1 MLKVSNLYKSF
12 GNQKVLD
19 DISFELESGEVMCL
33 RGKSGAGKTTLIRCI
48 CNLDKADKGTISIN
62 GIESLVDGKPNKAYQ
77 NTVGMVSQGFD
88 LFPNMTVMENLILA
102 PVSRKLMTK
111 EEAKKAAMALLESL
125 DIGDK
130 AESYPSRLS
139 GGEKQRAWIAM
150 TICQQ
155 PEILLLDEPITYL
168 DVGYQV
174 EVLELVR
181 ELCDRLK
188 ITIVMVLHDMNFTA
202 RYSDRIYVLKDKK
215 VHTYGAPDG
224 VIERENLRKVFHID
238 SQLYHDDKNGC
249 PIVIPEKLTAV

>member
-62 GIESLVDGKPNKAYQ
+62 GIESLADGKPNKAYQ

-111 EEAKKAAMALLESL
+111 EEAKKAATVLLESL

-130 AESYPSRLS
+130 ADSYPSRLS
-139 GGEKQRAWIAM
+139 GGEKQRVAVARA
-150 TICQQ
+150 C
-155 PEILLLDEPITYL
+155 ILSPSVLFFDEPTSALDINSTREVANLIEDISSRGISVVIITH
-168 DVGYQV
+168 D
-174 EVLELVR
+174 ESF
-181 ELCDRLK
+181 CDMLGARQILIEKGK
-188 ITIVMVLHDMNFTA
+188 IA
-202 RYSDRIYVLKDKK
+202 
-215 VHTYGAPDG
+215 
-224 VIERENLRKVFHID
+224 
-238 SQLYHDDKNGC
+238 
-249 PIVIPEKLTAV
+249 

>member
-62 GIESLVDGKPNKAYQ
+62 GIESLADGKPNKAYQ
-77 NTVGMVSQGFD
+77 NAVGMVSQGFD

-111 EEAKKAAMALLESL
+111 DEAKKAATVLLESL

-130 AESYPSRLS
+130 ADSYPSRLS
-139 GGEKQRAWIAM
+139 GGEKQRVAVARA
-150 TICQQ
+150 C
-155 PEILLLDEPITYL
+155 ILSPSVLFFDEPTSALDINSTREVANLIEDISSRGISVVIITH
-168 DVGYQV
+168 D
-174 EVLELVR
+174 ESF
-181 ELCDRLK
+181 CDMLGARQIIIEKGK
-188 ITIVMVLHDMNFTA
+188 IA
-202 RYSDRIYVLKDKK
+202 
-215 VHTYGAPDG
+215 
-224 VIERENLRKVFHID
+224 
-238 SQLYHDDKNGC
+238 
-249 PIVIPEKLTAV
+249 

>member
-62 GIESLVDGKPNKAYQ
+62 GIESLADGKPNKAYQ

-111 EEAKKAAMALLESL
+111 DEAKKAATVLLESL

-130 AESYPSRLS
+130 ADSYPSRLS
-139 GGEKQRAWIAM
+139 GGEKQRVAVARA
-150 TICQQ
+150 C
-155 PEILLLDEPITYL
+155 ILSPSVLFFDEPTSALDINSTREVANLIEDISSRGISVVIITH
-168 DVGYQV
+168 D
-174 EVLELVR
+174 ESF
-181 ELCDRLK
+181 CDMLGARQILIEKGK
-188 ITIVMVLHDMNFTA
+188 IA
-202 RYSDRIYVLKDKK
+202 
-215 VHTYGAPDG
+215 
-224 VIERENLRKVFHID
+224 
-238 SQLYHDDKNGC
+238 
-249 PIVIPEKLTAV
+249 

>member
-48 CNLDKADKGTISIN
+48 CNLDKADQGTISIN
-62 GIESLVDGKPNKAYQ
+62 GIESLVNGKPNKAYQ

-111 EEAKKAAMALLESL
+111 DEAKKAAMALLESL

-139 GGEKQRAWIAM
+139 GGEKQRVAVARA
-150 TICQQ
+150 C
-155 PEILLLDEPITYL
+155 ILSPSVLFFDEPTSALDLTSTREVANLIEDISSRGISVVIITH
-168 DVGYQV
+168 D
-174 EVLELVR
+174 ESF
-181 ELCDRLK
+181 CDMLGARQILIEKGK
-188 ITIVMVLHDMNFTA
+188 IA
-202 RYSDRIYVLKDKK
+202 
-215 VHTYGAPDG
+215 
-224 VIERENLRKVFHID
+224 
-238 SQLYHDDKNGC
+238 
-249 PIVIPEKLTAV
+249 